1 MAVNTQE
8 LEPALVDLARRI
20 GFHVRSLRRANGL
33 SRRTLSENSG
43 VSERYL
49 AKLEAG
55 DGNVSVGILYRLSL
69 VFGCAVEALV
79 AGGKFSK
86 SEKSHRIALVGVRGG
101 GKTTLG
107 RAISSALGLDFIEI
121 SKQITA
127 VSGMAVREMISLY
140 GQEGFRRYEKDAIA
154 SIIKSQ
160 DKVIIA
166 VGSGIVETPENYE
179 FLLRHFHTVWIKA
192 SPAEHIERVQNQGDD
207 RPMRGFDA
215 AEEHLRNMLDRR
227 ELEFSRMDFELST
240 EGAGLSQSILDLT
253 AIIDDN
259 TLLQG

>member
-1 MAVNTQE
+1 MVVNAHD
-8 LEPALVDLARRI
+8 LNPALVELTRRI

-55 DGNVSVGILYRLSL
+55 DGNVSVGILCRLSL
-69 VFGCAVEALV
+69 VFGCAVESLV
-79 AGGKFSK
+79 AGGKFST

-107 RAISSALGLDFIEI
+107 KAISSTLAVDFIEI
-121 SKQITA
+121 SKQIT
-127 VSGMAVREMISLY
+127 VISDIAVREMISLY

-154 SIIKSQ
+154 TIIKSQ

-166 VGSGIVETPENYE
+166 VGGGIVETPENYE
-179 FLLRHFHTVWIKA
+179 LLLRHFHTVWIKA

-215 AEEHLRNMLDRR
+215 AEEHLRNMLSRR
-227 ELEFSRMDFELST
+227 ETEFSRADFKLST
-240 EGAGLSQSILDLT
+240 EGVGLAQSISDLKEL
-253 AIIDDN
+253 IDDN
-259 TLLQG
+259 DLL

>member
-1 MAVNTQE
+1 MVANTQE
-8 LEPALVDLARRI
+8 MDSALVDLARRI

-79 AGGKFSK
+79 AGGKFAK
-86 SEKSHRIALVGVRGG
+86 SEKSYRIALVGVRGG

-107 RAISSALGLDFIEI
+107 KAISSALGVDFIEI
-121 SKQITA
+121 SKQIAA
-127 VSGMAVREMISLY
+127 VSGVAVREMISLY

-154 SIIKSQ
+154 TIIKGQ
-160 DKVIIA
+160 DKVITA
-166 VGSGIVETPENYE
+166 VGSGIVETPENYG

-207 RPMRGFDA
+207 RPMLGFDA

-227 ELEFSRMDFELST
+227 ESEFSRMDFELST
-240 EGAGLSQSILDLT
+240 EGVELSQSILDLK

-259 TLLQG
+259 ALLQG